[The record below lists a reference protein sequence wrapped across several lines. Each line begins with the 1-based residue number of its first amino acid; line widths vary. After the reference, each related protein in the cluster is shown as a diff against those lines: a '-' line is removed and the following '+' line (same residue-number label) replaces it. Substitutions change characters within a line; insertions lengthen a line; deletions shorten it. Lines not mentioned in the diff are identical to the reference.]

1 MKNHL
6 RILFPLLAMLV
17 AACAGTAARQKVLLP
32 SLRNAWPPIRVQVE
46 REAGASESVDVV
58 APVVAAANSA
68 LAVGDPVLVGAVDW
82 PLLERLADG
91 DVQRRVDDGTI
102 TIGIAES
109 LRERL
114 AQFHSALVTYTEAR

>member
-1 MKNHL
+1 MKNARTL
-6 RILFPLLAMLV
+6 LLPLFALLI

-46 REAGASESVDVV
+46 REAVASEIADVV
-58 APVVAAANSA
+58 AVVVTAANSA
-68 LAVGDPVLVGAVDW
+68 LAVGDPALVGAVDW

-91 DVQRRVDDGTI
+91 DVQRRQEEGAI
-102 TIGIAES
+102 TEGVATS

-114 AQFHSALVTYTEAR
+114 VQFHSALVTYSEAR